1 MLASDKLDS
10 FRASLFAGHYNLLVG
25 SGVSLDSTDSK
36 REPLVSASSLT
47 KQLCALKGVSL
58 TTPLSRVALLLK
70 PEEIEQYLTRPYS
83 SCRAGETVKR
93 ITGFVWRSIYTFN
106 IDDALESAYETSTRR
121 RQRADAINYDANY
134 RTPSNR
140 SKVAIVHLH
149 GFSRQPEKGY
159 VFSASEYARV
169 MKGLNP
175 WMHVLSELLAT
186 EPFVI
191 SGTSLNEPDLEYYL
205 SARSDSSLRTNRGP
219 SILVE
224 PFPDAITES
233 LCQRH
238 GLILVKATLAEF
250 LRWTTE
256 TLGHS
261 PQVSQ
266 LTVPSMEG
274 LLDRSYGPDAQIE
287 FFSSFELV
295 RPSPTNPAAETSP
308 FFYGKAPRWSD
319 LESSLDLPTDDE
331 RRLSAKIRN
340 FLEDGTSRAK
350 LFMLLAE
357 SGSGK
362 TTVLRRVVYD
372 LAKEGRVVLNLT
384 GKFALDAENTRRG
397 LAALSRPAI
406 LIIDNL
412 ADHASSVLSALH
424 GLALKKPLAIV
435 CADRDYR
442 RDHIIRVLGDFPSEE
457 FPTTPW
463 TSAQFEDFIERFRR
477 AGLVGTPDAVRIPK
491 KYADMLVGDPVA
503 IAGCRV
509 LNNFKPLDLI
519 VLSLWG
525 DASQEARS
533 SYSLAALAEFCYAG
547 GLNYPILERAQHNSG
562 LRDQLSLA
570 VPLPLAYSEDGDFVL
585 PLHPAVGERLL
596 HYLSREK
603 RNLLAKLFERL
614 ALALAPYVNRQ
625 TIIDRTPEARLA
637 GRLFNAERVVRPLLR
652 EKASDF
658 YRVVQDSWQW
668 NSRYW
673 EQRAIL
679 TQNENIDHAIQFAR
693 HAVAIE
699 EHPYP
704 RTTLASL
711 LVRKMEMGSELDE
724 SLFVEVFELMESVLR
739 DEAARAWRPTPHP
752 YSVLFHAVSIFLK
765 AGGRLPPKKEIWIR
779 ERVEFCDRHFP
790 RDTALVRA
798 GVRILRGLTRR

>member
-1 MLASDKLDS
+1 MLAPDSLDS
-10 FRASLFAGHYNLLVG
+10 FRASLFAGHYNLLIG
-25 SGVSLDSTDSK
+25 SGASVDSTDSK
-36 REPLVSASSLT
+36 REPLASASALT
-47 KQLCALKGVSL
+47 KMLCELKGVNL
-58 TTPLSRVALLLK
+58 NTPLSRVALLLK
-70 PEEIEQYLTRPYS
+70 PEEVESYLTRPYT
-83 SCRAGETVKR
+83 SCRPGETVKR

-106 IDDALESAYETSTRR
+106 IDDALEAAYETSTRR
-121 RQRADAINYDANY
+121 RQRAEPTNYDSNY

-140 SKVAIVHLH
+140 SKVAIIHLH
-149 GFSRQPEKGY
+149 GFTRQPEKGY

-186 EPFVI
+186 EPFII

-238 GLILVKATLAEF
+238 GLILVKSTLSDF

-256 TLGHS
+256 TLGHP

-274 LLDRSYGPDAQIE
+274 LFDRSYGPDAQIE

-295 RPSPTNPAAETSP
+295 KPTPANPVAETSP

-319 LESSLDLPTDDE
+319 LESSLDLPTEDE
-331 RRLSAKIRN
+331 RRLSAKARN
-340 FLEDGTSRAK
+340 FLEDRDNKAK
-350 LFMLLAE
+350 LFMLLSE

-362 TTVLRRVVYD
+362 TTVLRRVAYD

-384 GKFALDAENTRRG
+384 GKLAIDAENTRRG
-397 LAALSRPAI
+397 LAALTKPAT
-406 LIIDNL
+406 LVIDNL
-412 ADHASSVLSALH
+412 ADHASSVLTALH
-424 GLALKKPLAIV
+424 GLSLRKPLAIV

-442 RDHIIRVLGDFPSEE
+442 RDHIFRVLGDFPSEE
-457 FPTTPW
+457 FKTTPW
-463 TSAQFEDFIERFRR
+463 DSAQFEDFIERFRR

-491 KYADMLVGDPVA
+491 KYAEMLVGDPVA

-509 LNNFKPLDLI
+509 LNNFKPLDVI
-519 VLSLWG
+519 VHSLWK

-533 SYSLAALAEFCYAG
+533 SYSLAALSEFCYAG
-547 GLNYPILERAQHNSG
+547 GISYPILERAQHNTG

-603 RNLLAKLFERL
+603 RSLLAKLFERL

-652 EKASDF
+652 EKSSEF
-658 YRVVQDSWQW
+658 YRSVQNSWQW

-679 TQNENIDHAIQFAR
+679 TQDENIDHAIQFAR

-711 LVRKMEMGSELDE
+711 LVKKMEAVNGPDE
-724 SLFVEVFELMESVLR
+724 TLFVEVYELLESALR
-739 DEAARAWRPTPHP
+739 DEATRGWRPTPHP
-752 YSVLFHAVSIFLK
+752 YSVLFHAVSVFLK
-765 AGGRLPPKKEIWIR
+765 NGGRLVAKNETWIR
-779 ERVEFCDRHFP
+779 ERIEFCGRHFP
-790 RDTALVRA
+790 RDTGLIGA
-798 GVRILRGLTRR
+798 GDRILRRLNRR